1 MNTYLKNNDKR
12 DLNTGFT
19 LGELLVVAAIIGIL
33 VAVTVP
39 IFFGYLQKSR
49 ETVCLSNRAA
59 AKRMLLTEQILTQ
72 AATLQ
77 EIAETKNGKDIL
89 NQYQCPSGG
98 QIYVDGD
105 SVKCTVHDD
114 EAVEEPKSVENPYAN
129 LSASKKAGTFID
141 LASKLGE
148 LSNEIL
154 GNGDGSISKINDNIE
169 KMKATIQNKK
179 QGVSEADLTKINK
192 LADEISTIAV
202 GLDDIPK
209 TVQDEIAQLGTSIQ
223 EDKLEAAG
231 TYKGIIE
238 GYVKYGATETA
249 GKEAANKKYPDM
261 LNTLNTNLPT
271 LNKVN
276 DQLTDCKEKI
286 TIINQKLSEINE
298 LLKDK

>member
-1 MNTYLKNNDKR
+1 MALFS
-12 DLNTGFT
+12 GFT
-19 LGELLVVAAIIGIL
+19 GSQKPEQWLCLAGLGG
-33 VAVTVP
+33 
-39 IFFGYLQKSR
+39 
-49 ETVCLSNRAA
+49 
-59 AKRMLLTEQILTQ
+59 
-72 AATLQ
+72 
-77 EIAETKNGKDIL
+77 
-89 NQYQCPSGG
+89 
-98 QIYVDGD
+98 
-105 SVKCTVHDD
+105 
-114 EAVEEPKSVENPYAN
+114 
-129 LSASKKAGTFID
+129 
-141 LASKLGE
+141 SKLP
-148 LSNEIL
+148 SF
-154 GNGDGSISKINDNIE
+154 
-169 KMKATIQNKK
+169 A
-179 QGVSEADLTKINK
+179 VSEADLTKINK

-231 TYKGIIE
+231 TYQGIIE

-249 GKEAANKKYPDM
+249 GEEAANKKYPDM